1 MPTTIEHLEPRVYL
15 SLTMADCMVLCPY
28 IVPGDRD
35 GDNVVGLDDFVDLKQ
50 AGPDDV
56 LEHFEAM
63 KLHWGDPFGIPIT
76 ANPVGAG
83 TYTELGAPLFVDE
96 QTADDWRQGNVG
108 DCYGI
113 AAAASVVHA
122 DPWFFSRTMADLG
135 DGTFIGHWVYVS
147 GEITVFRMTTDLL
160 VNSSGGLIYATLT
173 PDGESYAALW
183 EKMFA
188 EARYGAGSYASIDRG
203 WPDGVYRGLGLDSY
217 SDWVWNY
224 TDLPSH
230 LESVLANG
238 GAVTLVSQTTNV
250 GPIVANHVYAVTDVI
265 RDPAGE
271 IVGIELY
278 NPWGNYLS
286 ITIPQLLA
294 GFRLV
299 TEVAT

>member
-1 MPTTIEHLEPRVYL
+1 MPTIEHLEPRVYL

-28 IVPGDRD
+28 IVEMDFD
-35 GDNVVGLDDFVDLKQ
+35 GDNHVGLGDFVLVKNNVDLLASVPTLDLFVAFKRN
-50 AGPDDV
+50 
-56 LEHFEAM
+56 
-63 KLHWGDPFGIPIT
+63 WGSPYSIPIT
-76 ANPVGAG
+76 PNPVGAG

-147 GEITVFRMTTDLL
+147 GEIKVFRMTTDLL
-160 VNSSGGLIYATLT
+160 VNSSGGLIYAPLT

-217 SDWVWNY
+217 L
-224 TDLPSH
+224 DL
-230 LESVLANG
+230 VC
-238 GAVTLVSQTTNV
+238 
-250 GPIVANHVYAVTDVI
+250 
-265 RDPAGE
+265 
-271 IVGIELY
+271 
-278 NPWGNYLS
+278 
-286 ITIPQLLA
+286 
-294 GFRLV
+294 
-299 TEVAT
+299 